1 MKYFHLTEHHSGV
14 IPNVVNFAIV
24 RKVFKTVSGSDYV
37 AVRYKASSATTRPV
51 GPRGL
56 QEQQSRPGELVNLGL
71 LPANREGLVI
81 KNVYF

>member
-1 MKYFHLTEHHSGV
+1 M
-14 IPNVVNFAIV
+14 
-24 RKVFKTVSGSDYV
+24 SGSEYV
-37 AVRYKASSATTRPV
+37 AVRYEASSATTRPV